1 MLVKIVFGVAI
12 GADSF
17 KTLANAG
24 AFARLQFLRVANLAW
39 RQIFREILKGRA
51 VFDPPIPGGL
61 KRLAIR
67 A

>member
-1 MLVKIVFGVAI
+1 MISSIDISARSSARI
-12 GADSF
+12 A
-17 KTLANAG
+17 AG
-24 AFARLQFLRVANLAW
+24 VANLAW